1 MQPQGE
7 SPRPCQA
14 MDTKRSSRPSAGLGK
29 SSQETQKMAS
39 WYLARIPTG
48 KLLSQDVKQSMR
60 RFLKVLC
67 MTSANPPVK
76 VPSAKPELERELSPG
91 WKHPEEILGVFINRK
106 SQQIHECWI
115 PVNVYCSRFSANHFI
130 DLPGQSN
137 APMGTEN
144 AGCSQDWE
152 ASM

>member
-7 SPRPCQA
+7 SPRPWQA

-29 SSQETQKMAS
+29 SSQETQKMAF

-67 MTSANPPVK
+67 MTSANPLVK

-91 WKHPEEILGVFINRK
+91 RKHPEEILGVFINRK
-106 SQQIHECWI
+106 SQQ
-115 PVNVYCSRFSANHFI
+115 
-130 DLPGQSN
+130 
-137 APMGTEN
+137 T
-144 AGCSQDWE
+144 
-152 ASM
+152 